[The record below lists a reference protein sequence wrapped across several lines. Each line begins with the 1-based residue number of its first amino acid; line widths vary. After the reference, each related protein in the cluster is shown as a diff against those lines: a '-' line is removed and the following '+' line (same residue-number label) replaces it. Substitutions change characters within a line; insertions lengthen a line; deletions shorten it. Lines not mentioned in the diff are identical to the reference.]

1 MKYVIPVAIFLIIVN
16 ALKNKVP
23 VYDTFCDG
31 VQWGMKTVLGIF
43 PVIAA
48 ITMAVGMMR
57 ASGLMELMTGLVSPV
72 TDIFHLPKEVL
83 PLALIR
89 PVSGGGA
96 LGVLS
101 DILKEYHPDSAIG
114 IVASVIMGST
124 ETTFYTLMV
133 YFKNTRVKHV
143 GRIIPVAVVGDI
155 VGIVVAAIV
164 CFIIFK

>member
-57 ASGLMELMTGLVSPV
+57 ASGLMELLTSLISPV
-72 TDIFHLPKEVL
+72 TNIFHLPKEVL

-143 GRIIPVAVVGDI
+143 GRIIPAAVVGDI
-155 VGIVVAAIV
+155 VGIVVASIV
-164 CFIIFK
+164 CFMIFK

>member
-48 ITMAVGMMR
+48 VTMAVGMMR
-57 ASGLMELMTGLVSPV
+57 ASGLMELLTSLISPV
-72 TDIFHLPKEVL
+72 TNIFHLPKEVL

-143 GRIIPVAVVGDI
+143 GRIIPAAVVGDI

-164 CFIIFK
+164 CFMIFK